1 MGKSNSKDK
10 FDDLDNGT
18 DLSSPNMNFMRRNY
32 GDTALG
38 LI

>member
-10 FDDLDNGT
+10 FDDLENGT
-18 DLSSPNMNFMRRNY
+18 CRSSPNMNFMRGNY